1 MQKTWDGKLYVEPKK
16 PEYIYQGT
24 TKTGEIISL
33 PNEQDTINA
42 LHNAGGGFYENILYG
57 FGFKVD

>member
-1 MQKTWDGKLYVEPKK
+1 MAKMVNGKPYSESNK

-24 TKTGEIISL
+24 TKTGDIISL
-33 PNEQDTINA
+33 PNEQDTIKA
-42 LHNAGGGFYENILYG
+42 LHDAGGGYYKNILHG